1 MHVQQAHNICV
12 YHSLRKIVL
21 TFYCFS
27 LNQHNKIFNNLNK
40 IIFSLFKNQNLFI
53 ISLFQKIK
61 IKKKSITFQNPSQTF
76 KKKKN
81 SFNTYTSKEQFQLK
95 TFLSNKQGSLPDRE
109 S

>member
-1 MHVQQAHNICV
+1 MHEQQAHNICV

-27 LNQHNKIFNNLNK
+27 LNQHNKIFNNLDK

-53 ISLFQKIK
+53 ISLFQKTK
-61 IKKKSITFQNPSQTF
+61 MKKKSINLHSHPRHL
-76 KKKKN
+76 KKIN
-81 SFNTYTSKEQFQLK
+81 SFNTYTSKEQFHLK
-95 TFLSNKQGSLPDRE
+95 TFLSNKQGALPDRE